1 MSEAGSGAILSGA
14 GASTTFN
21 NDTNVLAV
29 LGDNSTIIVD
39 AIDVWSNHNQQMD
52 SKVDAKSFG
61 LLAGTGGW
69 IKNTITGS
77 ANVDIGA
84 NTSVTANQLF
94 LSAKNVF
101 DKDKYASENNLY
113 SGSAS
118 IAGLTELSST
128 TTIGK
133 KIILMSQLFPLE
145 KALH

>member
-1 MSEAGSGAILSGA
+1 VIIEADVKSGVYHHVNLLAEKLTISAQNDDNTTVMSEAGSGAILSGA

-29 LGDNSTIIVD
+29 LGDNTTIIVD
-39 AIDVWSNHNQQMD
+39 AIDVWSNHNQKMD

-69 IKNTITGS
+69 IENTITGS

-94 LSAKNVF
+94 L
-101 DKDKYASENNLY
+101 E
-113 SGSAS
+113 S
-118 IAGLTELSST
+118 I
-128 TTIGK
+128 
-133 KIILMSQLFPLE
+133 M
-145 KALH
+145 